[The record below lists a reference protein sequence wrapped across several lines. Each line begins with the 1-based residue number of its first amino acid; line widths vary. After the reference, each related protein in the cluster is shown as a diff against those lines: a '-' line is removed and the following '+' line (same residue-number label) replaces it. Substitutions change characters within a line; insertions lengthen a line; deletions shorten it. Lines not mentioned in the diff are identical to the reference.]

1 MKAEQLERIIG
12 TVELHN
18 VAVAADHDFEIAA
31 LDTTEGFEP
40 VLTRMVGDKHSFKY
54 LIGIGFGVLLNH
66 TSAFHDENLE
76 GIISIDVS
84 PDVVAMGRAVRELL
98 KECEKPEDFVKLVH
112 DEEALKSRLSLIEPQ
127 EGVEYV
133 AQNLPRLFTGEDI
146 EKVLHK
152 PRFSFG
158 KGNSFDP
165 LQLPNPCP
173 TWLLQNY
180 KLFRKL
186 ALEGRIGIF
195 EADVTD
201 PNLLKGIRDNLD
213 SYNTSNS
220 IIYLSHVFGVD
231 PLGVGTL
238 NEISEKSLHVYEL
251 IKPADGFILLKD
263 SSKYFIP
270 YNLNGGVETYDIGRQ
285 GNEFRRITRVTE
297 GERETE
303 ISVVGNKPLNVSNEQ
318 MEIGALPRTPDAQI
332 KQVLM
337 NFQRLES
344 YVGFQ
349 NSGYLG

>member
-1 MKAEQLERIIG
+1 MRAEQLERIIG

-18 VAVAADHDFEIAA
+18 VAVAADHAFEIAA
-31 LDTTEGFEP
+31 LNTTEGFDP

-54 LIGIGFGVLLNH
+54 LIGVGFGVLLNH
-66 TSAFHDENLE
+66 TTAFHDENLE
-76 GIISIDVS
+76 GIISIDIS
-84 PDVVAMGRAVRELL
+84 PEVVAMGRTVRLLL
-98 KECEKPEDFVKLVH
+98 KESDNPSDFVKLAR

-152 PRFSFG
+152 PRFSFR

-165 LQLPNPCP
+165 LLLGNPCP
-173 TWLLQNY
+173 AWLLRNY
-180 KLFRKL
+180 ELFRKL

-220 IIYLSHVFGVD
+220 IIYLSHALDG
-231 PLGVGTL
+231 GTL
-238 NEISEKSLHVYEL
+238 SVKEGFEKSLPVYEL
-251 IKPADGFILLKD
+251 IKPADGFILLK
-263 SSKYFIP
+263 SSTKYFIP
-270 YNLNGGVETYDIGRQ
+270 FNLNGGVETYDIVRA
-285 GNEFRRITRVTE
+285 GNEFMRSTGVTE
-297 GERETE
+297 DGRMTE
-303 ISVVGNKPLNVSNEQ
+303 ISVVGNKPLKVSNNK
-318 MEIGALPRTPDAQI
+318 MAIDGLSRTPDAQI

-337 NFQRLES
+337 NFQRLEYS
-344 YVGFQ
+344 AGFQ
-349 NSGYLG
+349 NGGYLG